1 MKQIET
7 LDAKPQPKKKIPILK
22 LKNNV
27 YSTDYDKAKKSLIF

>member
-22 LKNNV
+22 LINNV

>member
-22 LKNNV
+22 LKNDV
-27 YSTDYDKAKKSLIF
+27 YSTDYDKAKIFG